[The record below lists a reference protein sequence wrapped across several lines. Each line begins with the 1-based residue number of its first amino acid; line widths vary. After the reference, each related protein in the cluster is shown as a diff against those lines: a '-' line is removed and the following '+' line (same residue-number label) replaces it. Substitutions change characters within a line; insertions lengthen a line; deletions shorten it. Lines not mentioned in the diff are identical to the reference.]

1 MHQSITNVTILIYLT
16 DKSCHTFTLWQQ
28 IMAGTGQERPAATFF
43 TEEATRQILAR
54 ISNVFDDPDLCDA
67 TFIVGDDNEKE
78 EITAP
83 SQFMALASP
92 YFKKLFYPASGKQLL
107 FLQIFLR

>member
-1 MHQSITNVTILIYLT
+1 
-16 DKSCHTFTLWQQ
+16 
-28 IMAGTGQERPAATFF
+28 MAGTGQERPAATFF
-43 TEEATRQILAR
+43 TEEATRQILTR

-92 YFKKLFYPASGKQLL
+92 YFKNLFYPASGKELL
-107 FLQIFLR
+107 FLQMRSTKVIVQPYGPCCISFFLTFRKLRTRKPL